1 MYSTAGFREMGDGR
15 WEMEMGDGRTSHS
28 EAMVREVRCSRVDLE
43 EAIHA
48 TFGPERTSHHL
59 SRPEGDSDETKF
71 RYGEAKSRTHRLQR

>member
-1 MYSTAGFREMGDGR
+1 LGDGRWEMGDGR
-15 WEMEMGDGRTSHS
+15 WEMGEPHTAKLWCAKCGR
-28 EAMVREVRCSRVDLE
+28 RRSRVNLE